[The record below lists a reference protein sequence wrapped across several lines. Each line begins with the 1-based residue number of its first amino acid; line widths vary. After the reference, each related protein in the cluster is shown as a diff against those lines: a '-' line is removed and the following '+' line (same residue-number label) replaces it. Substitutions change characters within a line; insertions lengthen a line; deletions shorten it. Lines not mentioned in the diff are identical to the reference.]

1 MIRSIK
7 ILIQSLLLRQHIKES
22 EIRYVQ
28 MKLIQIPF
36 LLLLANVT
44 DDLSRGFNFC
54 HTHEI

>member
-7 ILIQSLLLRQHIKES
+7 ILTQSFLLRQHIKDIR

-28 MKLIQIPF
+28 MKLIQI
-36 LLLLANVT
+36 LLANVT
-44 DDLSRGFNFC
+44 DDLSGGFNFC